1 VRSHR
6 DSANELATRL
16 AIDPQ
21 AIVEAIRRGLFSF
34 VNHRKHL
41 CWRFGDSRNGSFR
54 RVDGEPFCINGR
66 AVKALAET
74 RGESWHR
81 LIGLDDVVANDRCDI
96 LVTPEGSK
104 DALAALHFA
113 AVEGTLS
120 SVGVV
125 MALGAAINLHND
137 NLAKFHGRRV
147 RIIADADE
155 SGMQAGTR
163 IGEQLTVVALE
174 VQNFSLTGL
183 KRDDGAPVKDLFDVT
198 RIAYGSF
205 ERNRDLWSITDLDSK
220 GERVQIITDKQKF
233 FPPLLSLPHESPE
246 FHVYP
251 VSKSQEVAKQIEQL
265 AVCNACTECDTAR
278 ERRWQLFRDL
288 KALEKIIL
296 RSLTLNELLC
306 VFDKWYSISLSYL
319 DPRKTRD
326 DYLAAFLAELGKV
339 RVPTGEG
346 ETLNRALQRSV
357 ALTVSDLPDIPG
369 MPEAPE
375 SWRRLL
381 AFNRELARQSAN
393 RTYFLSS
400 RDAAKA
406 HPALNKDSANKIQR
420 ALAHPQL
427 GAISLVRVGD
437 SHPRGKASEFRYLL
451 AL

>member
-1 VRSHR
+1 
-6 DSANELATRL
+6 
-16 AIDPQ
+16 
-21 AIVEAIRRGLFSF
+21 
-34 VNHRKHL
+34 
-41 CWRFGDSRNGSFR
+41 
-54 RVDGEPFCINGR
+54 
-66 AVKALAET
+66 
-74 RGESWHR
+74 
-81 LIGLDDVVANDRCDI
+81 LIGLDDVLASDRRDI
-96 LVTPEGSK
+96 LVIPEGSK
-104 DALAALHFA
+104 DSLAALHFA

-120 SVGVV
+120 SVGIV

-137 NLAKFHGRRV
+137 DLGKFHSRRV
-147 RIIADADE
+147 RIIADADK
-155 SGMQAGTR
+155 SGTLAATR
-163 IGEQLTVVALE
+163 IGEQLAVVAME

-183 KRDDGAPVKDLFDVT
+183 ERDDGAPVKDLFDVT

-205 ERNRDLWSITDLDSK
+205 EQNRGLWSITDLDSK

-233 FPPLLSLPHESPE
+233 FPPRLSLPHESPE
-246 FHVYP
+246 SHEFPVYP

-265 AVCNACTECDTAR
+265 AVCNACTEPDTAR

-288 KALEKIIL
+288 KALEKTIL

-306 VFDKWYSISLSYL
+306 VFDKWYSISISYL
-319 DPRKTRD
+319 DRRKTRD
-326 DYLAAFLAELGKV
+326 NYLAAFLAEPGKV

-346 ETLNRALQRSV
+346 ETLNKALQRIV
-357 ALTVSDLPDIPG
+357 ALPVADLPDIPG
-369 MPEAPE
+369 MPEAAE

-393 RTYFLSS
+393 RAYFLSS

-437 SHPRGKASEFRYLL
+437 SHPSGKASEFRYLL
-451 AL
+451 PL